1 MYQFHFTRENSLVA
15 LPGIWVL
22 CLDLQHDWDFWLQGY
37 FIAIDHELS
46 IHQGTKIGQEVSIK
60 ECVPLNRFWKCT
72 TPKAPQSNL
81 WQCPSAISSNW
92 QTETLLK
99 AVTQIEIDHWWGL
112 GRGSNLDGPLGT
124 LLLFY
129 LWEWGEPNLGTCLL
143 WKSHCA
149 SSQIMPRNFIWVLGS
164 WTLSVLMTQSY
175 CCMWIKMASSP

>member
-15 LPGIWVL
+15 LPGIWGL

-60 ECVPLNRFWKCT
+60 ECVPLNRLWKCT

-92 QTETLLK
+92 QTETSLK

-112 GRGSNLDGPLGT
+112 GRGSNLDGPLGA

-129 LWEWGEPNLGTCLL
+129 LWERGEPNAWYLSSLEESLCLFPDYAQEL
-143 WKSHCA
+143 H
-149 SSQIMPRNFIWVLGS
+149 LGS
-164 WTLSVLMTQSY
+164 WFLNLIYINDPVILSHVGKDG
-175 CCMWIKMASSP
+175 I

>member
-15 LPGIWVL
+15 LPGIWGL

-60 ECVPLNRFWKCT
+60 ECVPLNRLWKCT

-81 WQCPSAISSNW
+81 WQCTSAISSNW
-92 QTETLLK
+92 QTETSLK

-112 GRGSNLDGPLGT
+112 GRGSNLDGPLGA

-129 LWEWGEPNLGTCLL
+129 LWERGEPNAWYL
-143 WKSHCA
+143 
-149 SSQIMPRNFIWVLGS
+149 SSLEESLSLFPDYAQELHLGS
-164 WTLSVLMTQSY
+164 WFLNLIYINDPVILLHVGKDG
-175 CCMWIKMASSP
+175 I